1 MTKSKIEPD
10 LPEGEHNYTVRE
22 AVALFD
28 SEAGLTNAV
37 DRLEAAGLDRA
48 ELSVLA
54 NNAKAR
60 KALGRRFAQS
70 GSVAAIDLAD
80 DASAPRS
87 AHTSTDS
94 LTEIEAAAV
103 GLPTYVGGVGG
114 MFAVV
119 ASGGSLAL
127 ALPVALATGLAGGG
141 LGLVAAYAIARQ
153 HRRAIRQQ
161 LENGGLLLWA
171 RIRTPDR
178 EPQVVNILHDAGG
191 RNVHVH
197 DVTLHWGIEEMPL
210 AHAQPD
216 PFLERLPV

>member
-1 MTKSKIEPD
+1 MTNHAVDKD

-28 SEAGLTNAV
+28 TEPALTNAV

-48 ELSVLA
+48 EISVLA
-54 NNAKAR
+54 ANSKSR
-60 KALGRRFAQS
+60 KSLGQKFAPADQ
-70 GSVAAIDLAD
+70 LAE
-80 DASAPRS
+80 DASAPRD
-87 AHTSTDS
+87 APTSTDS

-127 ALPVALATGLAGGG
+127 ALPVAIAAGLAGGG
-141 LGLVAAYAIARQ
+141 LGLVAAYAIARN
-153 HRRAIRQQ
+153 HRKAVREQ

-171 RIRTPDR
+171 RTSSPDR
-178 EPQVVNILHDAGG
+178 EKQVVDILNEAGG

-197 DVTLHWGIEEMPL
+197 DLTLRWGIEEMPL

-216 PFLERLPV
+216 PFLERMPV